1 MTGLPWLWRGASL
14 AAAIVCLGAA
24 EKASDTPEPR
34 PMFFENF
41 ALLFFVVLAVG
52 IVVWA
57 VAVIRKRIGE
67 RRAEEEKAARMLEA
81 QVMSLVAERRTTASQ
96 EPPTRSEATGA
107 TPPNGSSPPPQA
119 AASPMVS
126 DGAASEPAQRVEA
139 ILTRLRS
146 GGLLVGLEGSL
157 YLSDGQSEG
166 KIVRLRDGKTAVVLP
181 QLESAEFL
189 ARQIKRFDLCIVALG
204 GDQTCVISPLGTYI
218 ADHVAM

>member
-34 PMFFENF
+34 SMFLENF
-41 ALLFFVVLAVG
+41 ALLFFVVLAMG

-67 RRAEEEKAARMLEA
+67 RRTEEEKAAKMLEA
-81 QVMSLVAERRTTASQ
+81 QVMSLVAERRTTAPQ
-96 EPPTRSEATGA
+96 EPPARSEATGA
-107 TPPNGSSPPPQA
+107 ALPSGSSPSPQA
-119 AASPMVS
+119 VASPMVS
-126 DGAASEPAQRVEA
+126 DGATAEPAQRVEA
-139 ILTRLRS
+139 ILRS

-166 KIVRLRDGKTAVVLP
+166 KIIRLRDGKTAVVLP

-204 GDQTCVISPLGTYI
+204 GDQTCIISPLGTYI
-218 ADHVAM
+218 ADHIAM